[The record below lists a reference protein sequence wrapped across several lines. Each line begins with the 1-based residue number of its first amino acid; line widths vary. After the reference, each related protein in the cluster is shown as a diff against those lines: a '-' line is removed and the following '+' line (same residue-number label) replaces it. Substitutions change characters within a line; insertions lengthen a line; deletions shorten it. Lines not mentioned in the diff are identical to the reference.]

1 MEQDYKEKL
10 QLNQVRQNYGVFGG
24 VSLIFGLALALSFYK
39 ARIGINVYL
48 FTMVMIY
55 LLIYIMKR
63 LSIPLKKATFAYYLG
78 SALLGVSTMFTANYA
93 LQFLNII
100 GIMLLLDLSLVHQFQ
115 KDENYDFLNHMGRM
129 FGLLFRSIASL
140 GLPFADSFRFLKKT
154 RVIKSNKIKNI
165 LIGALI
171 ALPILFVIVSLL
183 SSADLLFGEIT
194 VKVYQLLFSPG
205 LFQVTVMVLFGF
217 VICYCILCGAVK
229 YQTLD
234 APKARA
240 KEDPMIA
247 ITTMS
252 MITAVYL
259 LFCGIQIMYL
269 FANGVFVLP
278 QEYTFA
284 EYARR
289 GFFELLAVTIVNIAL
304 IVICTSLFQEHKGLK
319 IILSIMT
326 VCTYIMILSAGYR
339 MLLYIEAYHLTF
351 MRLLVLLFLV
361 IDFFVL
367 AGVIVSVHC
376 RKFSLFG
383 YCVTITAVFYLI
395 FSFSKP
401 DAFIASYYLNHKK
414 QIDLEDVY
422 FLTGELS
429 YDAAPIVIPYLS
441 DWEKQ
446 NDHPN
451 LTFCKDY
458 VNELIYEEEKRGVRD
473 INFSYWKAKDIAN
486 QFSEK

>member
-1 MEQDYKEKL
+1 
-10 QLNQVRQNYGVFGG
+10 
-24 VSLIFGLALALSFYK
+24 
-39 ARIGINVYL
+39 
-48 FTMVMIY
+48 
-55 LLIYIMKR
+55 
-63 LSIPLKKATFAYYLG
+63 
-78 SALLGVSTMFTANYA
+78 
-93 LQFLNII
+93 
-100 GIMLLLDLSLVHQFQ
+100 
-115 KDENYDFLNHMGRM
+115 
-129 FGLLFRSIASL
+129 
-140 GLPFADSFRFLKKT
+140 
-154 RVIKSNKIKNI
+154 
-165 LIGALI
+165 
-171 ALPILFVIVSLL
+171 
-183 SSADLLFGEIT
+183 
-194 VKVYQLLFSPG
+194 
-205 LFQVTVMVLFGF
+205 
-217 VICYCILCGAVK
+217 
-229 YQTLD
+229 
-234 APKARA
+234 
-240 KEDPMIA
+240 
-247 ITTMS
+247 
-252 MITAVYL
+252 
-259 LFCGIQIMYL
+259 
-269 FANGVFVLP
+269 
-278 QEYTFA
+278 
-284 EYARR
+284 
-289 GFFELLAVTIVNIAL
+289 
-304 IVICTSLFQEHKGLK
+304 
-319 IILSIMT
+319 
-326 VCTYIMILSAGYR
+326 